1 MTISTNPR
9 TPITPQT
16 TIEDLLTLY
25 PDRAPM
31 LLRYRLPKAGKS
43 EEEQAEA
50 WTTSPTISDAARSYG
65 LGDADLAR
73 MLGELNGLTAE
84 EADVDE
90 VRRIRLLAFLKG
102 TMPPPF
108 LQEGK
113 RYLVDSG
120 SVDWFRKN
128 VKCQYACPVHT
139 DVPGYIALIA
149 DGKYEDAYQL
159 NRKAN
164 IIPGILGRVC
174 SHPCE
179 TACRACDVDGAISIC
194 RLKRS
199 AADHRGE
206 WKRIKKQP
214 WRPEKVAIIGAGCA
228 GLAAANDL
236 ALMGYGPTIYDKYPV
251 PGGTMWSGIPEFR
264 LPRDLVQAE
273 VDNITDLGAEINLNV
288 EVGKDISIEELRQK
302 YDAVVVAT
310 GCMAPQKLR
319 VPGED
324 LQGMYYG
331 IEYMEEVN
339 FTYRAKRM
347 GKTVVVIGGGYTAM
361 DCSRSALRLGAE
373 KAYVIYRRTRAEMSV
388 DEEERGETEREG
400 VIFEYLIQPIEILG
414 DGNGGIA
421 GIKCVRNRLGAPDAS
436 GRRAPVAIEGSEFVI
451 ECDTV
456 IAAAGQSTVNDF
468 LPADAEID
476 QRARRVLIDAKTYS
490 TTAMGVFACGDF
502 TTGAATVIE
511 AVAHGRKCAVQVNR
525 FLQGNRPH
533 FHDRAD
539 FKLVHALSS
548 PEEYYDAPITT
559 DMTEWTA
566 TSMSRRLQWGDDY
579 DIHGRTP
586 NPMIDIPLRVVD
598 FKREVETGFTKTLA
612 YKEAKRCY
620 QCQLNIIIDG
630 QMCILCNACVDICP
644 MKIIEMIPL
653 ERIAALDGRTD
664 IAQVSREE
672 MGPFGAAM
680 IIDEAT
686 CIRCGLCVKRC
697 PTGCLTM
704 THFKA
709 NGDPADLWDATEKE
723 LTPA

>member
-1 MTISTNPR
+1 MTMTTNPSV
-9 TPITPQT
+9 PVTPQT
-16 TIEDLLTLY
+16 LIDDLLTHHS
-25 PDRAPM
+25 DRAPV
-31 LLRYRLPKAGKS
+31 LLSYRLPKAGTS
-43 EEEQAEA
+43 DEEQAEA
-50 WTTSPTISDAARSYG
+50 WTSSNTIEEAATRYG
-65 LGDADLAR
+65 LSDADLAH
-73 MLGELNGLTAE
+73 LIGELNGLSRDEAE
-84 EADVDE
+84 VDA
-90 VRRIRLLAFLKG
+90 VRRMRLLAFLKG
-102 TMPPPF
+102 TMPSPF

-120 SVDWFRKN
+120 SVDWFRRN

-149 DGKYEDAYQL
+149 DGKYEEAYQL

-206 WKRIKKQP
+206 WKRIKKEP
-214 WRPEKVAIIGAGCA
+214 WRPETVAIIGAGCT

-236 ALMGYGPTIYDKYPV
+236 ALMGYGVEIFDKYPV

-273 VDNITDLGAEINLNV
+273 VDNIADLGVTINLNS
-288 EVGKDISIEELRQK
+288 EIGKDVTVDDLRQK
-302 YDAVVVAT
+302 YDAVVIAT
-310 GCMAPQKLR
+310 GCMAPSKLR
-319 VPGED
+319 IPGEE
-324 LQGMYYG
+324 LNGMYYG
-331 IEYMEEVN
+331 IEFMEEVN
-339 FTYRAKRM
+339 FTYQARRM

-373 KAYVIYRRTRAEMSV
+373 TSYVVYRRTRAEMTV

-400 VIFEYLIQPIEILG
+400 VIFEYLISPLEILD
-414 DGNGGIA
+414 DGNGNIA
-421 GIKCVRNRLGAPDAS
+421 GIRCIRNRLGAPDAS
-436 GRRAPVAIEGSEFVI
+436 GRRAPEPIEGSEFVI
-451 ECDTV
+451 PCDTV
-456 IAAAGQSTVNDF
+456 VAAAGQGTVTTF
-468 LPADAEID
+468 LPEDVQVD
-476 QRARRVLIDAKTYS
+476 PRARRVVIDPKTYS
-490 TTAMGVFACGDF
+490 TTAIGVFAAGDF
-502 TTGAATVIE
+502 TTGASTVIE
-511 AVAHGRKCAVQVNR
+511 AVSHGRKVAVQVNR
-525 FLQGNRPH
+525 FLQGDRPR
-533 FHDRAD
+533 FTERAE

-548 PEEYYDAPITT
+548 PEEYYDAPIAT

-579 DIHGRTP
+579 DVHGRTP

-598 FKREVETGFTKTLA
+598 FKREVETGFTRTLA

-630 QMCILCNACVDICP
+630 QMCILCNACVDVCP
-644 MKIIEMIPL
+644 MKIIEMVPL

-664 IAQVSREE
+664 IATVSRQEL
-672 MGPFGAAM
+672 GVFGAAM
-680 IIDEAT
+680 VIDEAT

-709 NGDPADLWDATEKE
+709 TGDPADLWDAPEKE
-723 LTPA
+723 LTLA

>member
-1 MTISTNPR
+1 MAVTGTDV
-9 TPITPQT
+9 TQITPNT
-16 TIEDLLTLY
+16 SIDELLQKW
-25 PDRAPM
+25 PERAPI
-31 LLRYRLPKAGKS
+31 LLSYRLPRGGKTD
-43 EEEQAEA
+43 EEQAEA
-50 WTTSPTISDAARSYG
+50 WTSAATIGEAAARGG
-65 LGDADLAR
+65 LSDADLAR
-73 MLGELNGLTAE
+73 LMGELNGLSRD
-84 EADVDE
+84 EADVE
-90 VRRIRLLAFLKG
+90 AVRRIRLLAFLRG
-102 TMPPPF
+102 QMPPPF
-108 LQEGK
+108 LQYGK

-149 DGKYEDAYQL
+149 DGKYEEAYQL

-206 WKRIKKQP
+206 WKRVKKEP

-228 GLAAANDL
+228 GLACANDL
-236 ALMGYGPTIYDKYPV
+236 ALMGYGVTIYDKYPV

-264 LPRDLVQAE
+264 LPRDLVMAE
-273 VDNITDLGAEINLNV
+273 VENITDLGVEIRLNT
-288 EVGKDISIEELRQK
+288 EVGKDVTVDQLRQD
-302 YDAVVVAT
+302 YDAVVVAA
-310 GCMAPQKLR
+310 GCMEPSKLR

-331 IEYMEEVN
+331 IEFMEEVN
-339 FTYRAKRM
+339 FTYQAKRM
-347 GKTVVVIGGGYTAM
+347 GKKVVVIGGGYTAM
-361 DCSRSALRLGAE
+361 DCSRSALRLGADE
-373 KAYVIYRRTRAEMSV
+373 VYVCYRRSRAEMAV

-400 VIFEYLIQPIEILG
+400 VKFEYLVTQTEILG
-414 DGNGGIA
+414 DENGRIR
-421 GIKCVRNRLGAPDAS
+421 GIKFVRNRLGEPDAS
-436 GRRAPVAIEGSEFVI
+436 GRRSPVPIPGSEFVI

-456 IAAAGQSTVNDF
+456 IAAAGQATVNDF
-468 LPADAEID
+468 LPPDVQVA
-476 QRARRVLIDAKTYS
+476 QRARRVLIDPKTYS
-490 TTAMGVFACGDF
+490 TTAIGVFACGDF
-502 TTGAATVIE
+502 TTGPATVIE
-511 AVAHGRKCAVQVNR
+511 AVGHGRRCAVQVNR
-525 FLQGNRPH
+525 YLQGDRPR
-533 FHDRAD
+533 FNERAE
-539 FKLVHALSS
+539 FKLVHALAS
-548 PEEYYDAPITT
+548 PEEYYDAPIEA

-566 TSMSRRLQWGDDY
+566 TAMSRRLQWGDDY
-579 DIHGRTP
+579 DQHGRTP
-586 NPMIDIPLRVVD
+586 NPMIDVPLRVMD

-620 QCQLNIIIDG
+620 QCQLNIQIDG

-644 MKIIEMIPL
+644 MKCIEMIPL

-664 IAQVSREE
+664 IAAVAREE
-672 MGPFGAAM
+672 LGPFGAAM
-680 IIDEAT
+680 VIDENV

-704 THFKA
+704 QHFKA
-709 NGDPADLWDATEKE
+709 TGDPAELWDTPEKE

>member
-1 MTISTNPR
+1 MTMTTNPSV
-9 TPITPQT
+9 PITPQT
-16 TIEDLLTLY
+16 TVDDLLAIY
-25 PDRAPM
+25 SDRAPV
-31 LLRYRLPKAGKS
+31 LLSYRLPKAGKS
-43 EEEQAEA
+43 DEEQAEA
-50 WTTSPTISDAARSYG
+50 WTSSNTIEEAATRYG
-65 LGDADLAR
+65 LSNADLAR
-73 MLGELNGLTAE
+73 LIGELNGLSHEDAE
-84 EADVDE
+84 VDSS
-90 VRRIRLLAFLKG
+90 RRMRLLAFLKG
-102 TMPPPF
+102 SMPPPF
-108 LQEGK
+108 LQQGK

-149 DGKYEDAYQL
+149 DGKYEEAYQL

-164 IIPGILGRVC
+164 IFPGILGRVC

-199 AADHRGE
+199 ASDHRGE
-206 WKRIKKQP
+206 WKRVKREP
-214 WRPEKVAIIGAGCA
+214 WRPEKVAIVGAGCA

-236 ALMGYGPTIYDKYPV
+236 ALMGYGVEIFDKYPV

-273 VDNITDLGAEINLNV
+273 VDNIADLGVKINLNT
-288 EVGKDISIEELRQK
+288 EIGKDITVDDLRQK
-302 YDAVVVAT
+302 YDAVIVAT
-310 GCMAPQKLR
+310 GCMAPSKLR
-319 VPGED
+319 IPGEE
-324 LQGMYYG
+324 LNGMYYG
-331 IEYMEEVN
+331 IEFMEEVN
-339 FTYRAKRM
+339 FTYQARRM

-361 DCSRSALRLGAE
+361 DCSRSALRLGAD
-373 KAYVIYRRTRAEMSV
+373 KAYVVYRRTRAEMTV

-400 VIFEYLIQPIEILG
+400 VIFEYLISPLEILD
-414 DGNGGIA
+414 DGKGNIA
-421 GIKCVRNRLGAPDAS
+421 GIRCIRNRLGAPDAS
-436 GRRAPVAIEGSEFVI
+436 GRRAPEPIEGSEFVI
-451 ECDTV
+451 PCDTV
-456 IAAAGQSTVNDF
+456 VAAAGQGTVNDF
-468 LPADAEID
+468 LPADIKID
-476 QRARRVLIDAKTYS
+476 SRARRVMIDPKTYS
-490 TTAMGVFACGDF
+490 TTAIGVFAAGDF
-502 TTGAATVIE
+502 TTGASTVIE
-511 AVAHGRKCAVQVNR
+511 SVSHGRKAAVQVNR
-525 FLQGNRPH
+525 YLQGDRPR
-533 FHDRAD
+533 FTERAE
-539 FKLVHALSS
+539 FKLVHALAS
-548 PEEYYDAPITT
+548 PEDYYDAPVAT

-566 TSMSRRLQWGDDY
+566 TAMSRRLQWGDDY

-586 NPMIDIPLRVVD
+586 NPMIDIPLRVID

-630 QMCILCNACVDICP
+630 QMCILCNACVDVCP
-644 MKIIEMIPL
+644 MKIIEMVPL

-664 IAQVSREE
+664 IATVSRTEL
-672 MGPFGAAM
+672 GPFGAAM
-680 IIDEAT
+680 VIDEAT

-709 NGDPADLWDATEKE
+709 TGDPANLWDAPEKE

>member
-1 MTISTNPR
+1 MTISTNPSS
-9 TPITPQT
+9 PINPQT
-16 TIEDLLTLY
+16 TIEDLLTIY

-31 LLRYRLPKAGKS
+31 LLRYRLPRAGKS

-50 WTTSPTISDAARSYG
+50 WTNSPTIEDAARSYG
-65 LGDADLAR
+65 LSDADLAR
-73 MLGELNGLTAE
+73 LLGELNGLTPE

-149 DGKYEDAYQL
+149 DGKYEEAYQL

-206 WKRIKKQP
+206 WKRIKKQA
-214 WRPEKVAIIGAGCA
+214 WRAEKIAIIGAGCA

-236 ALMGYGPTIYDKYPV
+236 ALMGYGSTIYDKYPV

-273 VDNITDLGAEINLNV
+273 VDNIVDLGAEINLNV
-288 EVGKDISIEELRQK
+288 EVGKDITIEELRQK

-310 GCMAPQKLR
+310 GCMAPSKLR
-319 VPGED
+319 IPGED
-324 LQGMYYG
+324 LKGMYYG
-331 IEYMEEVN
+331 IEFMEEVN
-339 FTYRAKRM
+339 FTYQAKRM
-347 GKTVVVIGGGYTAM
+347 GRRVVVIGGGYTAM

-373 KAYVIYRRTRAEMSV
+373 VSYVVYRRTRAEMTV

-400 VIFEYLIQPIEILG
+400 VIFEYLISPLEILG
-414 DGNGGIA
+414 DENGNIR
-421 GIKCVRNRLGAPDAS
+421 GIKCIRNRLGAPDAS
-436 GRRAPVAIEGSEFVI
+436 GRRAPEPIEGSEFVI
-451 ECDTV
+451 DCDTV
-456 IAAAGQSTVNDF
+456 VAAAGQGTVNDF
-468 LPADAEID
+468 LPEDVEID
-476 QRARRVLIDAKTYS
+476 KRARRVLIDPKSYT
-490 TTAMGVFACGDF
+490 TTAMAVFACGDF
-502 TTGAATVIE
+502 TTGASTVIE
-511 AVAHGRKCAVQVNR
+511 AVSHGRKCAVQVNR

-539 FKLVHALSS
+539 FKLVHALSN
-548 PEEYYDAPITT
+548 PEEYFDAPITT

-664 IAQVSREE
+664 VAQVAREE
-672 MGPFGAAM
+672 MGVFGAAM
-680 IIDEAT
+680 VIDEQT

-709 NGDPADLWDATEKE
+709 DGDPADLWDAPEKE